1 MPTSRPLRL
10 IVPPAALALLLGAF
24 AGPSPAAQVVTLPC
38 AVDVGTPAQRT
49 VLIRG
54 AGFTPGSVIGL
65 SYTSPSFGGTPRSA
79 GSAQADPAGGFTTAA
94 FPAPFSGRNREQVFG
109 LMATD
114 PANPTLTAA
123 TTFRQVRFGVTVF
136 PSRGRPGRIVRYT
149 ARGFL
154 PGRNVYAHYRFAGRT
169 RANVRLGR
177 ATAPCGKVTRRMR
190 LIPAR
195 SRFGTW
201 LVYVDQRRTFSR
213 VTRPQVRASISVS
226 RTFG

>member
-1 MPTSRPLRL
+1 MPTSRGTRL
-10 IVPPAALALLLGAF
+10 IIPPAALALLLAAF
-24 AGPSPAAQVVTLPC
+24 AGTSPAAQVVTLPC
-38 AVDVGTPAQRT
+38 AVDVGAQRT

-54 AGFTPGSVIGL
+54 AGFTPGSFIAL

-79 GSAQADPAGGFTTAA
+79 TSVQADPAGGFTTAA
-94 FPAPFSGRNREQVFG
+94 FPAPFSSIRTREQTFG
-109 LMATD
+109 LVATD
-114 PANPTLTAA
+114 PLNPALTAA
-123 TTFRQVRFGVTVF
+123 TTFQQVRFGVTVF
-136 PSRGRPGRIVRYT
+136 PSRSRPGRIVRYT

-190 LIPAR
+190 LLPAR

-201 LVYVDQRRTFSR
+201 QVYVDQRRTFSR
-213 VTRPQVRASISVS
+213 STRPQVRASIFVS